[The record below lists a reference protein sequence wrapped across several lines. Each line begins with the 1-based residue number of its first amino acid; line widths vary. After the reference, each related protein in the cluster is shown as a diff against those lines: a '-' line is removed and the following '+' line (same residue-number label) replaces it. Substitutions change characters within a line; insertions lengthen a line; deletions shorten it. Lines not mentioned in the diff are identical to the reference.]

1 MELLIRLLLLLPI
14 LPFIDS
20 ACDTTAVEEEDHVL
34 LFKAFSSVSG
44 FSVSALES
52 PNRTCPSPR
61 ITSIDLSSRNL
72 SGTISWAFIK
82 NMSFLQSIDL
92 SNNSLK
98 GSVHGGLWSMPKL
111 ESINLSMNKLGG
123 SIALTPTSTV
133 SSSIRSLNL
142 SHNRFTNSVNLS
154 GFSNLRVLD
163 LSNNNLGVFPSGLEN
178 LSKLLNLS
186 LSKCNISGR
195 ASIAQ
200 HLEYLDLSKNRI
212 NGSFPSDFPN
222 LGSLKFFNISF
233 NNFTGHVGGEE
244 LKKFGKS
251 AFVRAGLFNSSKT
264 QPNESKTESL
274 HHQMKPKPKPE
285 HEHRIGN
292 HELKKPNS
300 NSSTH
305 NRKLVL
311 ILVLGISGVLIIAAI
326 VACSICVRRR
336 ARERQRRTKWAI
348 SNPVQHQSRLDKPGP
363 FAFETGS
370 GTWVA
375 DIKEPSTAP
384 VVMFEKPLMNLTFT
398 DLISATCHF
407 GRESQLADGKSGP
420 IYRAVLPG
428 ELHVAIKVLDKARD
442 LRNDDAVA
450 LFEEISRV
458 KHPNILPLSG
468 YCIAGKEKLL
478 LYEFMANGDLHRWLH
493 ELPRAD
499 PNVEDWTNDTWETH
513 TEDRHVAHSHACSR
527 ERLYWHAR
535 HRIAVG
541 IARGL
546 AFLHHAGSKPIVHG
560 HLVPTHVLLGDDLE
574 PRIADFLLQTGT
586 CTEADDVYSFGLI
599 LFELLTGKPG
609 SGDENVA
616 WTRRLVKDGESVN
629 ALDPRLKLGDA
640 ESVSEMVESLRVGYL
655 CTAESAVKRPTMQQ
669 VVGLLKDIRTRGGC

>member
-1 MELLIRLLLLLPI
+1 MELLLIQILLILPI

-20 ACDTTAVEEEDHVL
+20 ACNTGTSEEADHVL
-34 LFKAFSSVSG
+34 LSKAFRSVSG
-44 FSVSALES
+44 FSDSAFKS
-52 PNRTCPSPR
+52 PNHTCPNPR
-61 ITSIDLSSRNL
+61 ITSIDFSSQNL

-98 GSVHGGLWSMPKL
+98 GSVHGGLWSMPNL

-123 SIALTPTSTV
+123 SIALTPSTV

-163 LSNNNLGVFPSGLEN
+163 LSNNNLGVFPSGLES
-178 LSKLLNLS
+178 LSNLLNLT

-195 ASIAQ
+195 ASIDQ

-222 LGSLKFFNISF
+222 LGSLKFLNISF
-233 NNFTGHVGGEE
+233 NNFTGFVGGEE

-251 AFVRAGLFNSSKT
+251 AFVQAGLFNSSKT
-264 QPNESKTESL
+264 QTNESKTV
-274 HHQMKPKPKPE
+274 HQMIPKPKHE
-285 HEHRIGN
+285 HEHEPRIGN
-292 HELKKPNS
+292 HELKKPSS
-300 NSSTH
+300 NSRTNH
-305 NRKLVL
+305 RRLVL
-311 ILVLGISGVLIIAAI
+311 ILVLGVSGAFIIAAI
-326 VACSICVRRR
+326 VGCSICVRSR

-348 SNPVQHQSRLDKPGP
+348 SNPVQQPSRLDKPGP

-398 DLISATCHF
+398 DLITATCHF

-428 ELHVAIKVLDKARD
+428 ELHVVIKVLDKARD
-442 LRNDDAVA
+442 LRCDDAVA
-450 LFEEISRV
+450 LFEELSRA
-458 KHPNILPLSG
+458 KHPNLLPLSG

-499 PNVEDWTNDTWETH
+499 PNVEDWTNDTWETQ
-513 TEDRHVAHSHACSR
+513 TEGRHVANSHDCLR
-527 ERLYWHAR
+527 ERFCWHAR
-535 HRIAVG
+535 HRVAVG
-541 IARGL
+541 IARGM

-560 HLVPTHVLLGDDLE
+560 HLVPTNVLLGDDLE
-574 PRIADFLLQTGT
+574 PRIADFLFQTGT
-586 CTEADDVYSFGLI
+586 STEADDVYSFGLI

-609 SGDENVA
+609 SGEETVA
-616 WTRRLVKDGESVN
+616 WTRRLVKDGKPVN